1 MLQRIISAVVGIILL
16 GYIIN
21 VGGWLFF
28 LTISL
33 LNIFAIYE
41 LHNAFKKININ
52 ITFGQLSVFTIM
64 LLFSAQY
71 ILKLN
76 FMIIPL
82 SLFLLIIFIFLY
94 SIINNTQNHIT
105 DIVFSIFSYV
115 YTSTLFMYF
124 ILMRNLFNGIY
135 YIWWVFITTWACDTG
150 AFFTGILFGKNRL
163 VPNIS
168 PHKTIEG
175 SIGGILSSIAAS
187 IIYTR
192 LLLPGI
198 MFLDSLMVGFLIGVF
213 SQVGDLSA
221 SLIKRYCNIK
231 DFSKIIPGHGGILDR
246 FDSALFTFPI
256 AYYYIILFIQKG
268 GLL

>member
-82 SLFLLIIFIFLY
+82 SLCF
-94 SIINNTQNHIT
+94 
-105 DIVFSIFSYV
+105 
-115 YTSTLFMYF
+115 
-124 ILMRNLFNGIY
+124 
-135 YIWWVFITTWACDTG
+135 C
-150 AFFTGILFGKNRL
+150 
-163 VPNIS
+163 
-168 PHKTIEG
+168 
-175 SIGGILSSIAAS
+175 
-187 IIYTR
+187 
-192 LLLPGI
+192 
-198 MFLDSLMVGFLIGVF
+198 
-213 SQVGDLSA
+213 
-221 SLIKRYCNIK
+221 
-231 DFSKIIPGHGGILDR
+231 
-246 FDSALFTFPI
+246 
-256 AYYYIILFIQKG
+256 
-268 GLL
+268 